1 MFPADVHL
9 MKEAP
14 MKRLKPILA
23 VLLSLVMIFG
33 MTATAM
39 AAEASNEELINAV
52 QAQVE
57 AKATVTFTNAAE
69 LARLVQVGYSYRQ
82 PNGPISITKGTLTT
96 KSWLFTTK
104 KDVYVVCLS
113 GTDLAFNQSTG
124 VWTDLLV
131 GFEQNNCYIRN
142 VRSAI
147 QTAVPKGSNLVIAGH
162 SLGGM
167 VAQQA
172 AADYTIKKNYNVLN
186 TVTYGSPLISGLTRE
201 GTVRRLGDTRDI
213 VPYLSVSTFLN
224 VVWQAA
230 GLNRED
236 GGYNA
241 LQVVTAHTDS
251 YQRAAV
257 WGAYDV
263 TGTKNGNAKLTLDF
277 ATTRFFRSPVV
288 ITY

>member
-1 MFPADVHL
+1 
-9 MKEAP
+9 MK
-14 MKRLKPILA
+14 KTRRILA
-23 VLLSLVMIFG
+23 VVLCLAMIFG
-33 MTATAM
+33 LSVAAN
-39 AAEASNEELINAV
+39 AAEADNETLINAV
-52 QAQVE
+52 QAQLN
-57 AKATVTFTNAAE
+57 AKQTVTFTNAAE
-69 LARLVQVGYSYRQ
+69 LSRLVQIGYSYRQ

-96 KSWLFTTK
+96 KSWWTTTNK
-104 KDVYVVCLS
+104 TVYVVCLS

-131 GFEQNNCYIRN
+131 GFEQDNCYIRN
-142 VRSAI
+142 VRNAI
-147 QTAVPKGSNLVIAGH
+147 LDAVPKGSNLVIAGH

-172 AADYTIKKNYNVLN
+172 ASDSTIKSKYNVLN
-186 TVTYGSPLISGLTRE
+186 TVTFGSPLINGLSRE
-201 GTVRRLGDTRDI
+201 GTVKRLGDTRDV

-236 GGYNA
+236 GGYSA
-241 LQVVTAHTDS
+241 TQIVTAHCES

-263 TGTKNGNAKLTLDF
+263 TGTKNGHAKLTLNF
-277 ATTRFFRSPVV
+277 ATTKFYASPVI
-288 ITY
+288 ITE

>member
-1 MFPADVHL
+1 
-9 MKEAP
+9 MK
-14 MKRLKPILA
+14 KTRRILA
-23 VLLSLVMIFG
+23 VVLCLAMVLGLSVAAG
-33 MTATAM
+33 
-39 AAEASNEELINAV
+39 AAEPDNETLINAV
-52 QAQVE
+52 QAQLN
-57 AKATVTFTNAAE
+57 AKQTVTFTNAAE
-69 LARLVQVGYSYRQ
+69 LSRLVQIGYSYRQ

-96 KSWLFTTK
+96 KSWFTTTRK
-104 KDVYVVCLS
+104 TVYVICLS

-131 GFEQNNCYIRN
+131 GFEQDNCYIRN
-142 VRSAI
+142 VRNAI
-147 QTAVPKGSNLVIAGH
+147 LDAVPKGSNLIIAGH

-172 AADYTIKKNYNVLN
+172 ASDSTIKAKYNVLN
-186 TVTYGSPLISGLTRE
+186 TVTFGSPLINGLSRE
-201 GTVRRLGDTRDI
+201 GTVKRLGDTRDI

-236 GGYNA
+236 GGYSA
-241 LQVVTAHTDS
+241 TQIVTAHCES

-277 ATTRFFRSPVV
+277 STTKFYASPVI

>member
-1 MFPADVHL
+1 
-9 MKEAP
+9 MK
-14 MKRLKPILA
+14 KTRRILA
-23 VLLSLVMIFG
+23 VVLCLAMILGLSVAAG
-33 MTATAM
+33 
-39 AAEASNEELINAV
+39 AAEPDNETLINEV
-52 QAQVE
+52 QAQLN
-57 AKATVTFTNAAE
+57 AKRTVTFTNAAE
-69 LARLVQVGYSYRQ
+69 LSRLVQIGYSYRQ

-96 KSWLFTTK
+96 KSWFTTTRK
-104 KDVYVVCLS
+104 TVYVVCLS

-131 GFEQNNCYIRN
+131 GFEQDNCYIRN
-142 VRSAI
+142 VRNAI
-147 QTAVPKGSNLVIAGH
+147 LDAVPKGSNLIIAGH

-172 AADYTIKKNYNVLN
+172 ASDSTIKAKYNVLN
-186 TVTYGSPLISGLTRE
+186 TVTFGSPLINGLSRE
-201 GTVRRLGDTRDI
+201 GTVKRLGDTRDI

-236 GGYNA
+236 GGYSA
-241 LQVVTAHTDS
+241 TQIVTAHCES

-257 WGAYDV
+257 CGAYDV

-277 ATTRFFRSPVV
+277 STTKFYASPVI

>member
-1 MFPADVHL
+1 
-9 MKEAP
+9 MKT
-14 MKRLKPILA
+14 KRIAAA
-23 VLLSLVMIFG
+23 VLVLVMIFS
-33 MTATAM
+33 MSVAAN

-52 QAQVE
+52 QAQVNAGE
-57 AKATVTFTNAAE
+57 TVTFTNSAE
-69 LARLVQVGYSYRQ
+69 LARLVQLGYSYRQ
-82 PNGPISITKGTLTT
+82 PDGPISITKGVLTT
-96 KSWLFTTK
+96 KSWFRTTK
-104 KDVYVVCLS
+104 KDVYVICLS

-124 VWTDLLV
+124 VWTDLLA

-142 VRSAI
+142 VKNAI
-147 QTAVPKGSNLVIAGH
+147 LNTVPKGANLVIAGH

-172 AADYTIKKNYNVLN
+172 AADSAIKKNYNVLN
-186 TVTYGSPLISGLTRE
+186 TVTYGSPLISGLSRE
-201 GTVRRLGDTRDI
+201 GTVKRLGDTRDV
-213 VPYLSVSTFLN
+213 VPYLSVSTLLN

-241 LQVVTAHTDS
+241 LQVVTAHCES

-263 TGTKNGNAKLTLDF
+263 TGTKNGNASLTLDF
-277 ATTRFFRSPVV
+277 STTAFFASPVI
-288 ITY
+288 ITN

>member
-1 MFPADVHL
+1 
-9 MKEAP
+9 MKT
-14 MKRLKPILA
+14 KRIAAA
-23 VLLSLVMIFG
+23 VLVLVMIFS
-33 MTATAM
+33 MTAAAN

-52 QAQVE
+52 QAQVNAGE
-57 AKATVTFTNAAE
+57 TVTFTNSAE
-69 LARLVQVGYSYRQ
+69 LARLVQLGYSYRQ
-82 PNGPISITKGTLTT
+82 PDGPISITKGVLTT
-96 KSWLFTTK
+96 KSWFRTTK
-104 KDVYVVCLS
+104 KDVYVICLS

-124 VWTDLLV
+124 VWTDLLA

-142 VRSAI
+142 VKKAI
-147 QTAVPKGSNLVIAGH
+147 LNTVPKGANLVIAGH

-172 AADYTIKKNYNVLN
+172 AADSTIKKNYNVLN
-186 TVTYGSPLISGLTRE
+186 TVTYGSPLISGLSRE
-201 GTVRRLGDTRDI
+201 GTVKRLGDTRDV

-236 GGYNA
+236 GGYSA
-241 LQVVTAHTDS
+241 LQVVTAHCES

-263 TGTKNGNAKLTLDF
+263 TGTKNGHASLTLDF
-277 ATTRFFRSPVV
+277 STTAFFASPVI

>member
-1 MFPADVHL
+1 M
-9 MKEAP
+9 MKT
-14 MKRLKPILA
+14 KRIAA
-23 VLLSLVMIFG
+23 VLLSFSLIFG
-33 MTATAM
+33 MSFSAS
-39 AAEASNEELINAV
+39 AAEGSNEELINAV

-57 AKATVTFTNAAE
+57 AGETVTFTNAAE
-69 LARLVQVGYSYRQ
+69 VARLVQVGYSYRQ
-82 PNGPISITKGTLTT
+82 PNGPISITKGILTT
-96 KSWLFTTK
+96 KGWFTASRRE
-104 KDVYVVCLS
+104 VYVVCLS

-124 VWTDLLV
+124 VWTDLLS
-131 GFEQNNCYIRN
+131 GFELNNCYIRN
-142 VRSAI
+142 VKNAI
-147 QTAVPKGSNLVIAGH
+147 LNTVPKGANLILAGH

-186 TVTYGSPLISGLTRE
+186 TVTFGSPLINGLSRE
-201 GTVRRLGDTRDI
+201 GTVKRLGDTRDV
-213 VPYLSVSTFLN
+213 VPYLSVSTLLN

-236 GGYNA
+236 GGYSA

-263 TGTKNGNAKLTLDF
+263 TGTKNGRAELTLDF
-277 ATTRFFRSPVV
+277 STTAFFASPVIV
-288 ITY
+288 TY